1 MQKQKWGLLQLMSR
15 KKKQPG
21 FMVAEAVMS
30 AASKTQYVQINN
42 F

>member
-1 MQKQKWGLLQLMSR
+1 MGIAAVDEQ